1 MEAALQE
8 VAPYINELTN
18 DNPSSA
24 DDAQTKTKL
33 AAILKLLIEKDL
45 AYVSF
50 VFPKKMGC
58 HMRNRYGIGLDPCD
72 VHDLLAQILLDGFVL
87 SETKNAVA
95 FEVNPQDDTQWLFN
109 DHLAKSSNGM
119 LRPLLKEDMSFVSV
133 SCSHTNGGLNAIDY
147 KCSTTVEAAATNG
160 KLAIEKV
167 NAINPPYAAAVSSGL
182 EWTIIR
188 WQVEHHC
195 PHLADF
201 IQAAANRGHNT
212 RRVTTDVQAL
222 MQMHRLGARNMQVQ
236 HAFMWD
242 LVARHVEGQHSHL
255 RGHARDMCSFVEKWS
270 GGSDAPLLRNLDE
283 WCKTLQSRR
292 CVPGSAFKVLANL
305 DLISCPETIYSLLKA
320 AIKSPAKFVTPGTN
334 MSRLING
341 SDCNALAT
349 KQRGLCI
356 QLSTM
361 IKAAT
366 AWFGDHAQKTD
377 PSLKRSVFV
386 QELGAMEV
394 NGVMMMMKKAAP
406 GVQAYTSLEAVG
418 ADFLA
423 RIYELAP
430 KTKDLEPPF
439 SPEKPQPKKKGG
451 SPDGSTGFTEL
462 ADGID
467 GGRLKQLGLIKGATV
482 SLKTPLEKGE
492 GDKYIIKC
500 IVGSQVR
507 LLSES
512 DVEKADGKKPPVM
525 KSKSKKRGKCG
536 DDEADE
542 DDIEDG
548 TDGSIKISTGD
559 LVDLY
564 KDHAEMSLM
573 ATQAQLR
580 LALMHAYRIAS
591 KSVNLQVT
599 YAVDPKVEVHKV
611 IAMKKYEKNQL
622 FLIPLSLWCHVG
634 PTNKMPANAVV
645 VKDFPHV
652 PSHCSAYVLPCVF
665 YPEQRALK
673 KDPLVI
679 PFWNVP
685 ATDSKSDVN
694 MTPCTIRIEVQRTT
708 LGLAK
713 DGVCKIEV
721 PIPALW
727 NTKPIQQG
735 AKLYRQR
742 AEAATTSKE
751 SASPSGS
758 SSKK

>member
-58 HMRNRYGIGLDPCD
+58 HVRNRCGIGLDPCD

-87 SETKNAVA
+87 SETKNAIA
-95 FEVNPQDDTQWLFN
+95 F
-109 DHLAKSSNGM
+109 
-119 LRPLLKEDMSFVSV
+119 EDMSFVSV

-212 RRVTTDVQAL
+212 RRVTTDAQAL

-236 HAFMWD
+236 HAFMRD
-242 LVARHVEGQHSHL
+242 MVARHVEGQHSHL

-292 CVPGSAFKVLANL
+292 RVPGSAFKVLANL

-320 AIKSPAKFVTPGTN
+320 AIKSPAKFVTPGAN

-386 QELGAMEV
+386 QELGTMEV
-394 NGVMMMMKKAAP
+394 NGVTMMMKKAAR

-451 SPDGSTGFTEL
+451 SPDSSTGFTEL

-500 IVGSQVR
+500 IVDSQVR

-525 KSKSKKRGKCG
+525 KSKSKKRGKSG

-599 YAVDPKVEVHKV
+599 YAVDPKVEVHK
-611 IAMKKYEKNQL
+611 
-622 FLIPLSLWCHVG
+622 
-634 PTNKMPANAVV
+634 
-645 VKDFPHV
+645 
-652 PSHCSAYVLPCVF
+652 
-665 YPEQRALK
+665 RALK

-694 MTPCTIRIEVQRTT
+694 MTPCTIRIEVQRAT

-727 NTKPIQQG
+727 NAKPIQQG